1 MARILFTDVR
11 IFDGAGDEPFAGEVL
26 VQGNRIAGVARGGFP
41 RRPAADRV
49 VEGGGATLMPGLVN
63 CHGHPTYPNMGA
75 NFYQPGE
82 LPVEEHVFRTMH
94 NVKAMLDAGFTA
106 SINGSSAKPR
116 LDIAV
121 RNEIESGG
129 IPGPRLRACTP
140 EITVTGGLGD
150 VRQYHLHHDAFAVV
164 CDGPEEIRK
173 FARLMIREGVDSLK
187 LMISGDFFVHDT
199 ATGDMTVM
207 QEDEIAACTSI
218 ARIHGRRVI
227 AHARTAESVK
237 LCVKHGIELV
247 YHANFCDEEALDLL
261 EAHKDRFFVC
271 PAIGLTYATLYEM
284 ADYGMPQ
291 EKAEAWG
298 FRRELEGAVAVT
310 KELHRRGV
318 RVLPFGDYGFE
329 WNPVGRDARDLELW
343 QTLMGFA
350 PDALLTMATRYGGEC
365 FGDRLGRIEEGWL
378 ADLLLIDGD
387 PLADVRLL
395 QDTDRVAAIMKDGA
409 FHKEPEAARQHQA
422 AAE

>member
-1 MARILFTDVR
+1 MARILLTNVT
-11 IFDGAGDEPFAGEVL
+11 IFDGSGGETFAGEVL
-26 VQGNRIAGVARGGFP
+26 VQGNRIAKVARGGLP
-41 RRPAADRV
+41 HGEDADRV
-49 VEGGGATLMPGLVN
+49 IDGGGATLMPGLVN

-94 NVKAMLDAGFTA
+94 NVKAMLDSGFTA

-116 LDIAV
+116 LDIAT

-173 FARLMIREGVDSLK
+173 FTRLMIREGVDSLK

-207 QEDEIAACTSI
+207 QEDEIVACTSL
-218 ARIHGRRVI
+218 AKIHKRRVI

-237 LCVKHGIELV
+237 QCLKHGIELI
-247 YHANFCDEEALDLL
+247 YHANFCDEEGLDLL
-261 EAHKDRFFVC
+261 EANKDRFFVC
-271 PAIGLTYATLYEM
+271 PAIGLTYTTLYEM
-284 ADYGMPQ
+284 ADFGMPQ

-298 FRRELEGAVAVT
+298 FRRELDGAIAVT

-343 QTLMGFA
+343 QELMGFSPA
-350 PDALLTMATRYGGEC
+350 ELLTMATRYGGEC
-365 FGDRLGRIEEGWL
+365 FGDKLGRIEEGYL
-378 ADLLLIDGD
+378 ADLIMVDGD

-395 QDTDRVAAIMKDGA
+395 QDRDRITLIMKDGA
-409 FHKEPEAARQHQA
+409 FHKELDAVRRHQA